1 MRRRVGPTPA
11 ASSSPSSG
19 KEPHSMSRIGKKPV
33 PVPNG
38 VTVTLTGNTISVKGP
53 KGELSRKLHPDM
65 QIAVED
71 GTVNVTRPSDEQNHR
86 ALHGL
91 TRSLIADMVE
101 GVTNGYRKQLEIT
114 GVGYKAEVKPFGLQ
128 LALGFSHPVEYR
140 APAGIKLSAPQPTA
154 VVIEG
159 ADKEKVGQV
168 AAEIRALRKPE
179 PYKGKGVKY
188 QGEQVRRKA
197 GKAGGK

>member
-1 MRRRVGPTPA
+1 
-11 ASSSPSSG
+11 
-19 KEPHSMSRIGKKPV
+19 MSRIGRKPV

-38 VTVTLTGNTISVKGP
+38 VTVTVNGPAITVKGP

-65 QIAVED
+65 QVKVEN
-71 GTVNVTRPSDEQNHR
+71 GTVTVDRPSDEDRHR

-91 TRSLIADMVE
+91 TRSLIANMVE
-101 GVTNGYRKQLEIT
+101 GVTQGYKKQLEIT

-128 LALGFSHPVEYR
+128 LALGYSHPVEYR
-140 APAGIKLSAPQPTA
+140 APAGIKLTAPQPIV

-188 QGEQVRRKA
+188 QGEQIRRKA